1 MAPRRGDGAVGESSV
16 SPSMATRREN
26 LGVEN
31 GAAGGEWTLSSFL
44 PSMAMSREGPAAE
57 DDVVGGSS
65 NQCINGNG
73 TDLSLS
79 LFFFKRK
86 NLFLYTAVI

>member
-1 MAPRRGDGAVGESSV
+1 
-16 SPSMATRREN
+16 MATRREN

-65 NQCINGNG
+65 NQCINGRVDG
-73 TDLSLS
+73 GVEKGDWPIVT
-79 LFFFKRK
+79 
-86 NLFLYTAVI
+86 YT